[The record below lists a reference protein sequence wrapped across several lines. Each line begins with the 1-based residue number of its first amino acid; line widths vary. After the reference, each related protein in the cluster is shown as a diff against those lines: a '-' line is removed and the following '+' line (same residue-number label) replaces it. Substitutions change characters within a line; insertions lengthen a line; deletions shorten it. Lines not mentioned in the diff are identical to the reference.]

1 MGFRKTAGGDQCA
14 HGRRA
19 ATRPLTIAPTVSRA
33 LLLPLLIT
41 LLTPLLMFAAGG
53 GAARAG
59 ADGAALAALT
69 APGAVGVM
77 RHALA
82 PGYSDPSHFKIDDCS
97 TQRNLDA
104 AGRAQARATGAA
116 LRAAGVGFDLILTS
130 QWCRCRETARLLGL
144 GLVRDLPALNS
155 FFEHPGRA
163 PRQTAA
169 LRATLAGLPAGQ
181 RVLLVSHY
189 VNIADLTGQT
199 TASGEILVARR
210 GGDGTLAVTGRF
222 VIAP

>member
-1 MGFRKTAGGDQCA
+1 MGFRKTAD
-14 HGRRA
+14 GRQHVLRRRGA
-19 ATRPLTIAPTVSRA
+19 AA
-33 LLLPLLIT
+33 LLIVFVVT
-41 LLTPLLMFAAGG
+41 AAGG
-53 GAARAG
+53 SAARAG

-69 APGAVGVM
+69 APGAIGLM
-77 RHALA
+77 RHAQA
-82 PGYSDPSHFKIDDCS
+82 PGYSDPSHFKIGDCS

-104 AGRAQARATGAA
+104 AGRAQARATGVA

-130 QWCRCRETARLLGL
+130 QWCRCQETARLLGL
-144 GLVRDLPALNS
+144 GPVRDLPALNS

-163 PRQTAA
+163 LRQTAA

-189 VNIADLTGQT
+189 VNIADFTGQT
-199 TASGEILVARR
+199 TVSGEILVARR
-210 GGDGTLAVTGRF
+210 GGDGTLVVTGRF

>member
-1 MGFRKTAGGDQCA
+1 M
-14 HGRRA
+14 A
-19 ATRPLTIAPTVSRA
+19 AV
-33 LLLPLLIT
+33 
-41 LLTPLLMFAAGG
+41 LLTVFVATTA

-59 ADGAALAALT
+59 DDGTALT
-69 APGAVGVM
+69 ALKAPGAVGLM

-82 PGYSDPSHFKIDDCS
+82 PGYSDPSHFKIDDCAS
-97 TQRNLDA
+97 QRNLDA

-116 LRAAGVGFDLILTS
+116 LRAAGVRFDLVLTS

-144 GLVRDLPALNS
+144 GPVRDLPALNS

-163 PRQTAA
+163 TPQTAA

-189 VNIADLTGQT
+189 VNIAELTGQAT
-199 TASGEILVARR
+199 TSGEILVARR
-210 GGDGTLAVTGRF
+210 GADGTLTVTGRF

>member
-1 MGFRKTAGGDQCA
+1 
-14 HGRRA
+14 
-19 ATRPLTIAPTVSRA
+19 
-33 LLLPLLIT
+33 
-41 LLTPLLMFAAGG
+41 
-53 GAARAG
+53 
-59 ADGAALAALT
+59 
-69 APGAVGVM
+69 M

-82 PGYSDPSHFKIDDCS
+82 PGYSDPSHFKIGDCS

-104 AGRAQARATGAA
+104 AGRPRRGNRA

-144 GLVRDLPALNS
+144 GPVRDLPALNS

-163 PRQTAA
+163 SRQTAA

>member
-1 MGFRKTAGGDQCA
+1 MGFRKTTGGRRRVR
-14 HGRRA
+14 GWRRA
-19 ATRPLTIAPTVSRA
+19 AA
-33 LLLPLLIT
+33 LLIVFLAT
-41 LLTPLLMFAAGG
+41 VAGG
-53 GAARAG
+53 GAERAG
-59 ADGAALAALT
+59 ADGAALTALT

-82 PGYSDPSHFKIDDCS
+82 PGYSDPSHFQIDDCS

-144 GLVRDLPALNS
+144 GPVRDFAALNS

-169 LRATLAGLPAGQ
+169 LLVTLAGLPASQ

-199 TASGEILVARR
+199 TAPGEILVAQR
-210 GGDGTLAVTGRF
+210 GADGSLAVTGRF
-222 VIAP
+222 VITP

>member
-1 MGFRKTAGGDQCA
+1 MGFRKTAGGRQHVRGC
-14 HGRRA
+14 REA
-19 ATRPLTIAPTVSRA
+19 AA
-33 LLLPLLIT
+33 LLIVFVAT
-41 LLTPLLMFAAGG
+41 VAGG

-82 PGYSDPSHFKIDDCS
+82 PGYSDPSHFKIGDCAS
-97 TQRNLDA
+97 QRNLDA

-144 GLVRDLPALNS
+144 GPVRDLPALNS

-169 LRATLAGLPAGQ
+169 LRATLAGLPPGQ

>member
-1 MGFRKTAGGDQCA
+1 MVF
-14 HGRRA
+14 
-19 ATRPLTIAPTVSRA
+19 
-33 LLLPLLIT
+33 
-41 LLTPLLMFAAGG
+41 LLTVLFSITPAA
-53 GAARAG
+53 AEPVRTAINAMN
-59 ADGAALAALT
+59 ADILF
-69 APGAVGVM
+69 M

-82 PGYSDPSHFKIDDCS
+82 PGTGDPSHFRVDDCA
-97 TQRNLDA
+97 TQRNLDER
-104 AGRAQARATGAA
+104 GRAQARTIGAYFRTHDIA
-116 LRAAGVGFDLILTS
+116 PDVILSS

-144 GLVRDLPALNS
+144 GPVRDLPALNS

>member
-1 MGFRKTAGGDQCA
+1 MGFRKAAGGRQ
-14 HGRRA
+14 RA
-19 ATRPLTIAPTVSRA
+19 RGWRGAAA
-33 LLLPLLIT
+33 LLIVFVAT
-41 LLTPLLMFAAGG
+41 VAVG

-59 ADGAALAALT
+59 ADGAALTALT

-144 GLVRDLPALNS
+144 GPARDLPTLNS

-189 VNIADLTGQT
+189 VNIAELTGQP
-199 TASGEILVARR
+199 TASGEILAARR

>member
-1 MGFRKTAGGDQCA
+1 MGLRKTAV
-14 HGRRA
+14 GRQRVRGWRGVA
-19 ATRPLTIAPTVSRA
+19 A
-33 LLLPLLIT
+33 LLIVFVAT
-41 LLTPLLMFAAGG
+41 AAG
-53 GAARAG
+53 AVRAG
-59 ADGAALAALT
+59 DDGAALATLK
-69 APGAVGVM
+69 APGAVGLM

-116 LRAAGVGFDLILTS
+116 LRAAGVRFDLILTS

-144 GLVRDLPALNS
+144 GPVRDLPALNS
-155 FFEHPGRA
+155 FFAHPGRA
-163 PRQTAA
+163 ARQTAA
-169 LRATLAGLPAGQ
+169 LRAALAGLPAGQ

-189 VNIADLTGQT
+189 VNIAELTGQT
-199 TASGEILVARR
+199 TTSGEILAARR

>member
-1 MGFRKTAGGDQCA
+1 MGFRKTAGGRRRVP
-14 HGRRA
+14 GWRRA
-19 ATRPLTIAPTVSRA
+19 AA
-33 LLLPLLIT
+33 LLILFL
-41 LLTPLLMFAAGG
+41 AAVAGG
-53 GAARAG
+53 GAERAG
-59 ADGAALAALT
+59 ADGVALTALT

-82 PGYSDPSHFKIDDCS
+82 PGYSDPSHFQIDDCS

-144 GLVRDLPALNS
+144 GPVRDLPALNS
-155 FFEHPGRA
+155 FFEHPDRA
-163 PRQTAA
+163 PLQTAA

-181 RVLLVSHY
+181 RVFLVSHY
-189 VNIADLTGQT
+189 VNITDLTGQT